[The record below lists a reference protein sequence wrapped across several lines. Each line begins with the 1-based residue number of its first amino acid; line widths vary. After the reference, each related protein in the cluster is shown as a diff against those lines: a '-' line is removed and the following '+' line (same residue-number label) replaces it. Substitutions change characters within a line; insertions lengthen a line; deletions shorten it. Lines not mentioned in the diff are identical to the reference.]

1 MDLSS
6 KHYSISYRYT
16 LHLTDK
22 TTIQISNNLFI
33 DQAVINSHDAL
44 VPILIEGGADVN
56 TPDEESLTPLHMA
69 AR

>member
-1 MDLSS
+1 MF
-6 KHYSISYRYT
+6 
-16 LHLTDK
+16 
-22 TTIQISNNLFI
+22 NNLVI